1 MCTST
6 RLKVMALGDALTI
19 ARLNTCI
26 DTADVDLIGL
36 SRIPEAIKHIKQ
48 EKFDVILIDSLLEE
62 AGTACQ
68 SIYEMACV
76 PVALLVRETEANWQ
90 KLGFWE
96 VDGFVRE
103 ESTRSELVARIKA
116 VSRRRIKR
124 LAVSPSSDF
133 SYQFRAQENQLA
145 AYPEANL

>member
-1 MCTST
+1 
-6 RLKVMALGDALTI
+6 MALGDALTI
-19 ARLNTCI
+19 ARLNTYI
-26 DTADVDLIGL
+26 DTADIDLIGL
-36 SRIPEAIKHIKQ
+36 SGIPEAINHIRQ
-48 EKFDVILIDSLLEE
+48 ERFDVILIDSLLEE

-90 KLGFWE
+90 KLCFWE

-103 ESTRSELVARIKA
+103 ESTRSELAARIKA

-124 LAVSPSSDF
+124 LAFSPSSDF
-133 SYQFRAQENQLA
+133 SYQFETMENQSAPCLKA
-145 AYPEANL
+145 DH